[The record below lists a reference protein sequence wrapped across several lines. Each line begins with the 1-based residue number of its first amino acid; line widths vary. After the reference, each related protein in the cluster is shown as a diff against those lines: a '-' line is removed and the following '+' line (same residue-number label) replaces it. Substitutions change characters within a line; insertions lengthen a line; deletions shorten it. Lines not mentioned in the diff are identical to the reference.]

1 MSIEALVKE
10 YSSLTEAEQAEFL
23 VLIGVETDEDD
34 LSPAWETEIDRRWQE
49 VLDGTATLVS
59 GEELSKKLTEKFG
72 VEFKLP

>member
-23 VLIGVETDEDD
+23 ALIGVEMGEDD
-34 LSPAWETEIDRRWQE
+34 LSPEWETEIDRRWQE

-59 GEELSKKLTEKFG
+59 GEELSKKLSEKFG

>member
-10 YSSLTEAEQAEFL
+10 YSSLSDAEQAEFL
-23 VLIGVETDEDD
+23 ALIGVETDEDD
-34 LSPAWETEIDRRWQE
+34 LSPEWEAEIDRRWQE

-72 VEFKLP
+72 VGFKLP